1 MNARLCTVEEI
12 LKLGKATGTGC
23 NNGKR
28 YKFDDE
34 YLWTSHVVT
43 EMGDRNE
50 IEYGKR
56 KERMDIVNRTEMAR
70 KNKTAMDAIV
80 KEMAN
85 KELPPKSAHSLA
97 GNPKIQKGY
106 WLKKHPVEVTPIETK
121 LPVR

>member
-1 MNARLCTVEEI
+1 
-12 LKLGKATGTGC
+12 
-23 NNGKR
+23 
-28 YKFDDE
+28 
-34 YLWTSHVVT
+34 
-43 EMGDRNE
+43 
-50 IEYGKR
+50 
-56 KERMDIVNRTEMAR
+56 MDIVNRTEMAR

-121 LPVR
+121 LPVRCCTRTGGYIDMKRYGCHTKNFMGAKLRKIITKSLMIKM